1 MKPGET
7 SAAEDEDEEV
17 EETGEEEVG
26 EEHGSDRDSGEE
38 EPQGGD
44 SVEKNEDIQQKQVR
58 KLTSTQKVKVRDVP
72 LSR

>member
-7 SAAEDEDEEV
+7 SAAEDEEV
-17 EETGEEEVG
+17 EETWEEEVG

-44 SVEKNEDIQQKQVR
+44 SVEKVR

-72 LSR
+72 ISR